1 MYINFIHSLFQA
13 ELQGRFNVLLKEY
26 QDLNRISSDNDQ
38 ERQVQKRT
46 IDAINEECTRL
57 TDHNKVSFFFSINR
71 REFNIENKLLQ
82 ELCASISLLQ
92 KQLDHY
98 QNSYI
103 GGTSLA
109 DEFAAVQGDKQVKSE
124 LIIKDEDYDKM
135 LAELKFTRQMLAAT
149 YERNKE
155 LELEVGF
162 LL

>member
-1 MYINFIHSLFQA
+1 MHSSHRPQ
-13 ELQGRFNVLLKEY
+13 QSK
-26 QDLNRISSDNDQ
+26 
-38 ERQVQKRT
+38 
-46 IDAINEECTRL
+46 
-57 TDHNKVSFFFSINR
+57 FFFSINR